1 MRAISQYTIH
11 SLNDVVTSATAPTN
25 PYLGQLWV
33 DTSQSPPKTMVWNGA
48 AWKAQNGTDDLA
60 SGISTITTK
69 QQTLETNLNG
79 LTSSVSVLTQE
90 VDGNS
95 SSITTLSSQVS
106 TLTQTA
112 TDISAEVAKKVDETY
127 GSASSLFGWSL
138 KSTGFYVYSN
148 ATTVMSIIS
157 SGLTVNGAINATS
170 GTIGG
175 MTING
180 YLRFGGDTSY
190 YISANH
196 NDGNYYIN
204 LPGLRIDK
212 ASSAVFSGQLSAPIG
227 TIGGFN
233 LTKSSISSS
242 KTSYNDSYTGVY
254 IGTSGIGLG
263 AGAFYVTSA
272 GKLYANDAE
281 ISGKIT
287 ATSGS
292 FSGSITSSEGTI
304 GGFTI
309 GSTGLTN
316 SSGGSY
322 IEIKSG
328 DYTTRFSANTAYSM
342 CDTATGWRGW
352 RLGLDQLSISDY
364 SSSKFAGVKIM
375 PTYLKRLSYTGY
387 GNTTVSEG
395 CITTISPPTYNAD
408 NGTYTLT
415 GTPFIIG
422 TPRAVND
429 SPYATMYEWGA
440 YMRFAGYTN
449 AELVYD
455 SYYGAKWYLRDISG
469 SSYDLASVVKHVY
482 GHKFYFWTY
491 TSSVSNDS
499 RASITKTTHGLS
511 VVNGAIVIPR
521 ENSLYGEGSSLSGDN
536 NLINKRAN
544 YGVYI
549 SGTTVY
555 VIVDTNGLTRGFY
568 CLIYGY

>member
-1 MRAISQYTIH
+1 MRALSQFTIH
-11 SLNDVVTSATAPTN
+11 SLNDVVTSGTAPTN

-33 DTSQSPPKTMVWNGA
+33 DTSVSPPKTRVWNGSL
-48 AWKAQNGTDDLA
+48 WKEQNGTDDLA
-60 SGISTITTK
+60 SGITTITT
-69 QQTLETNLNG
+69 QQQSFETSLDG
-79 LTSSVSVLTQE
+79 LTSSVS
-90 VDGNS
+90 
-95 SSITTLSSQVS
+95 TLAESVEINTLAIS

-112 TDISAEVAKKVDETY
+112 TDISAEVSKKVDETY
-127 GSASSLFGWSL
+127 GTSVSSFGWSL
-138 KSTGFYVYSN
+138 KSDGFYVYSN
-148 ATTVMSIIS
+148 ANTAMSITS

-170 GTIGG
+170 GTMGG

-180 YLRFGGDTSY
+180 YLRFGGDTNY
-190 YISANH
+190 YISANY
-196 NDGNYYIN
+196 NDGNYYLS

-212 ASSAVFSGQLSAPIG
+212 ASSAVFSGKLSAPSG
-227 TIGGFN
+227 TIGGFTITTSAIYK
-233 LTKSSISSS
+233 TKTAYNNT
-242 KTSYNDSYTGVY
+242 TSGVY
-254 IGTSGIGLG
+254 IGTDGIGLG
-263 AGAFYVTSA
+263 AGTFYVTAA

-292 FSGSITSSEGTI
+292 FSGSITSSDGTI

-309 GSTGLTN
+309 GAAGLTN

-322 IEIKSG
+322 IQIKSG
-328 DYTTRFSANTAYSM
+328 DYTTRFSANTAYST

-352 RLGLDQLSISDY
+352 RLGLDQISISDY

-375 PTYLKRLSYTGY
+375 PTYLKRSSYTGY
-387 GNTTVSEG
+387 GNAIISEG

-408 NGTYTLT
+408 NGTYTVT
-415 GTPFIIG
+415 GSPFIIG
-422 TPRAVND
+422 LPRAVND
-429 SPYATMYEWGA
+429 SPYATMYEWGV
-440 YMRFAGYTN
+440 YMRFGGYAS

-455 SYYGAKWYLRDISG
+455 SYYGGKWYLRNISG
-469 SSYDLASVVKHVY
+469 STYDLINVVQHVY

-491 TSSVSNDS
+491 TSSVANDS
-499 RASITKTTHGLS
+499 RVSITRTTHGLS
-511 VVNGAIVIPR
+511 VVSGAIVIPR
-521 ENSLYGEGSSLSGDN
+521 ENSIYGEGSSLGGDN

-568 CLIYGY
+568 CLVYGY